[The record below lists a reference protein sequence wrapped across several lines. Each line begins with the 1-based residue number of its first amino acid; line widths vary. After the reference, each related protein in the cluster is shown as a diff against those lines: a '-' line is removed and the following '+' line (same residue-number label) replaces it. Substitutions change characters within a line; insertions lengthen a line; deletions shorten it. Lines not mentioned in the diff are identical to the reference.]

1 MKNTSKKKKASYG
14 FLILLIVLFAG
25 FTVYKLFKNQAEVKN
40 KVYKKDPNE
49 AMLVTAYTV
58 KSQTVNF
65 ESQYLGTFKA
75 NREVSLA
82 SEVPGKVIQVGIE
95 EGSQIGRGDLIVSL
109 DTEMNS
115 MRLAGLQAQLKDAQT
130 NAQRLSNALRESNA
144 VTQQQVDGAQ
154 TQVKVLQSQ
163 IAQIAKNNGQSRIT
177 APFSGVITYKQ
188 VELGSVVNPGVPLAT
203 LTDVS
208 TLKLLVA
215 VPENDLPSFHKG
227 QKIDIVT
234 TVYPD
239 EIFTGT
245 VDLIPDVADA
255 SHQYLVQILVNN
267 GNRKLKSGMYGSVV
281 INESNG
287 EESVMMP
294 RSALLGSA
302 KQPQVYVI
310 QNGRAILRDIQ
321 LGKSSA
327 DYLEVTHGLNKGET
341 IVTSGQINL
350 TNNTKVKY

>member
-188 VELGSVVNPGVPLAT
+188 VELGSVVNPGGPLAT

-215 VPENDLPSFHKG
+215 V
-227 QKIDIVT
+227 Q
-234 TVYPD
+234 
-239 EIFTGT
+239 
-245 VDLIPDVADA
+245 
-255 SHQYLVQILVNN
+255 
-267 GNRKLKSGMYGSVV
+267 
-281 INESNG
+281 
-287 EESVMMP
+287 
-294 RSALLGSA
+294 
-302 KQPQVYVI
+302 
-310 QNGRAILRDIQ
+310 
-321 LGKSSA
+321 
-327 DYLEVTHGLNKGET
+327 
-341 IVTSGQINL
+341 
-350 TNNTKVKY
+350 